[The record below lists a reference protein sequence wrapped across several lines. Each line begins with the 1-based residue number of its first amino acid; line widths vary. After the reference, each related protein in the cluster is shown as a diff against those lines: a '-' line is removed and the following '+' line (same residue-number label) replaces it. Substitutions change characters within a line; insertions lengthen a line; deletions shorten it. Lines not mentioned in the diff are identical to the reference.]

1 MDEEY
6 INETTSETQSELI
19 SDNVSIDSNNII
31 NIQLNNPELSFD
43 DLSNIEEDIFET
55 MEEYMIN
62 EIITISSP
70 NFYKKFIED
79 ISMMYYEYWLDCGIC
94 DEDDYE
100 EIEEIVQQLTE
111 IYFDICDIPLRSMFN
126 TSNNNILNEENI
138 DLITKK
144 LTELKAIPQAKQKT
158 TEWNNVR
165 NNLLTASNIWKV
177 FSSDAQRNSLIYE
190 KCKPMDE
197 NKMEYM
203 NANTN
208 GTLHWGV
215 KYEPLTVML
224 YEHMYQTKI
233 DDFGCIPHPKY
244 NFIGA
249 SPDGINSDPTNKSL
263 FGRMLEIKNIYNREI
278 TGKPKEE
285 YWVQT
290 QIQMETCDL
299 DECDFVETRFK
310 EYENAENFYQDTEH
324 EYKGVIIYFI
334 KRTNS
339 FNKTFI
345 AETTN
350 VNAPFYK
357 YMPLELEKD
366 KTSIEK
372 WIKETKELHKEE
384 YVMFNTLYWYLDEIS
399 CVLIKRNKLWFATA
413 LPKIQ
418 ELWNIILKER
428 VDGYEHRASKKRIK
442 TEVVVETDINNSDKH
457 IIKNLPL
464 SNHICLVKLSGNES
478 TNANNTKFQSL
489 L

>member
-6 INETTSETQSELI
+6 KNEASSETTFETSSQI
-19 SDNVSIDSNNII
+19 SNADYK
-31 NIQLNNPELSFD
+31 IQTYLNDPELSLD
-43 DLSNIEEDIFET
+43 ELSSIEEDIYET
-55 MEEYMIN
+55 MDEYMKN

-79 ISMMYYEYWLDCGIC
+79 ISLFYYEHWLDCNIC

-100 EIEEIVQQLTE
+100 EIEEIVQQLSE
-111 IYFDICDIPLRSMFN
+111 IYFDVCNIPMRSMFN
-126 TSNNNILNEENI
+126 TSNTITNEGDLDNI
-138 DLITKK
+138 DTIMNK
-144 LTELKAIPQAKQKT
+144 LKELKSIPQAKQKSI
-158 TEWNNVR
+158 EWNNVR

-177 FSSDAQRNSLIYE
+177 FSSEAQRNSLIYE

-197 NKMEYM
+197 NKIEYM
-203 NANTN
+203 NASTT

-215 KYEPLTVML
+215 KYEPVTVMI
-224 YEHMYQTKI
+224 YEHMYQTKL
-233 DDFGCIPHPKY
+233 DDFGCIPHKVH

-249 SPDGINSDPTNKSL
+249 SPDGINSDPNNKLL
-263 FGRMLEIKNIYNREI
+263 FGRMVEIKNIYNREI
-278 TGKPKEE
+278 TGQPKEE

-299 DECDFVETRFK
+299 DECDFVETRVK
-310 EYENAENFYQDTEH
+310 EYENEEQFYKDAEH

-339 FNKTFI
+339 FNNSFTSNI
-345 AETTN
+345 
-350 VNAPFYK
+350 NAPFYK

-366 KTSIEK
+366 KKSIEQ
-372 WIKETKELHKEE
+372 WIKDTKEYYKEE
-384 YVMFNTLYWYLDEIS
+384 YVLFNTLYWYLDEFS
-399 CVLIKRNKLWFATA
+399 CVLIKRNKLWFECA

-442 TEVVVETDINNSDKH
+442 TEVIIETDINNSDKH
-457 IIKNLPL
+457 IIRNLPL
-464 SNHICLVKLSGNES
+464 SNNICLVKLSGNE
-478 TNANNTKFQSL
+478 TNTNVNSFQSL

>member
-6 INETTSETQSELI
+6 KNETSSETTFETSSQL
-19 SDNVSIDSNNII
+19 SNTEYNNQIY
-31 NIQLNNPELSFD
+31 LNDPELSLD
-43 DLSNIEEDIFET
+43 ELSNIEEDIYET
-55 MEEYMIN
+55 MDEYMKN

-79 ISMMYYEYWLDCGIC
+79 ISIFYYEYWLDCNIC

-100 EIEEIVQQLTE
+100 EIEEIVQQLSE
-111 IYFDICDIPLRSMFN
+111 IYFDVCDIPMRSMLN
-126 TSNNNILNEENI
+126 TLNTITNEDNI
-138 DLITKK
+138 DMITNK
-144 LTELKAIPQAKQKT
+144 LKELKSIPQAKQKSI
-158 TEWNNVR
+158 EWNNVR

-197 NKMEYM
+197 NKIEYM
-203 NANTN
+203 NASTS

-215 KYEPLTVML
+215 KYEPVTVMI
-224 YEHMYQTKI
+224 YEHMYQTKL
-233 DDFGCIPHPKY
+233 DDFGCIPHKQY

-249 SPDGINSDPTNKSL
+249 SPDGINSDPNNKLL
-263 FGRMLEIKNIYNREI
+263 FGRMVEIKNIYNREI
-278 TGKPKEE
+278 TGQPKEE

-299 DECDFVETRFK
+299 DDCDFVETRVK
-310 EYENAENFYQDTEH
+310 EYENEEQFHQDTEH
-324 EYKGVIIYFI
+324 EYKGIIIYFI
-334 KRTNS
+334 KRTSS
-339 FNKTFI
+339 FNNSYTSNI
-345 AETTN
+345 
-350 VNAPFYK
+350 NAPFYK

-366 KTSIEK
+366 KKSIDK
-372 WIKETKELHKEE
+372 WIKNTKEYYKEE
-384 YVMFNTLYWYLDEIS
+384 YVLFNTIYWYLDEFS
-399 CVLIKRNKLWFATA
+399 CVLIKRNKLWFECA

-442 TEVVVETDINNSDKH
+442 TEVVIETDINNSDKH
-457 IIKNLPL
+457 IIRNLPL
-464 SNHICLVKLSGNES
+464 SNNICLVKLSGNES
-478 TNANNTKFQSL
+478 NIFKSL